1 MICPVGRQDT
11 LPPLFYPSYPR
22 GFVTDFLQ
30 SVLPTQGTYCTVAI
44 KSGVVKQSFHP
55 AIDDVDEVGTGLDAA
70 GVDAYFALA
79 TYLDASSRK
88 VDNAAFLRSFFLDL
102 DCGMGKPYA
111 DQPAAA
117 QALAIFIKDTG
128 LPSPTVVNS
137 GGGLHVYWPLT
148 EDVAVADWLPH
159 AKSLKRLCTQHNLHA
174 DPSVTADAARI
185 LRIPGTHNFKSA
197 HPRPVQIIAQGQ
209 PTDLGTFIGLLPAAP
224 VDLSAAKQY
233 GMDTLT
239 RDIVGGDY
247 PKCMFSRVAT
257 RSINGTGCNQI
268 KHALV
273 DAANLEEPLWRA
285 ALSIAVRCED
295 GATAIHKLSKAHPG
309 YTPANTEAKAAET
322 KGPYTCQWYKDN
334 YPEGCR
340 GCTQLISSPILV
352 GKVVE
357 EAQVTDDQYVIDK
370 EEDEES
376 PAIALTIPAYPFPY
390 FRGSGGGVFRRD
402 RNKDGDDIEVEIYP
416 DDLYLTERFY
426 DSDEKGEGD
435 GEMVGI
441 NLHMRKDGVRRFY
454 APVTSLFATDKL
466 RDVLVRN
473 GVIAYGKKLE
483 LLMAYFAS
491 AIRKLQ
497 SQYAA
502 NRTRNQMGWTPD
514 TLGFV
519 LGEVEYTAHGV
530 KLAPP
535 ASGTREL
542 AAHFK
547 PTGSLDE
554 WKSIA
559 NFYDREGLEPH
570 ALALF
575 FGFGSPL
582 LKLMEGNA
590 VKGAMVH
597 LKHNGSGSGKT
608 TAQMVANSIFGHPE
622 DLLMKKEDSYA
633 SKMHRL
639 GMMNSLIYTVD
650 EITNEKAEIL
660 SDMAYGFTSGRGKHR
675 MESQTNKMRANHTT
689 WCNITLTSGNA
700 SVTDVL
706 QQYKS
711 TADGELRR
719 VLEIAVP
726 KYTGATKQ
734 EIDVVFK
741 KLATN
746 FGVAGPVYIEY
757 VLSHIPEVKSLL
769 SKMQAKID
777 GALNLD
783 QADRFYSAILTC
795 AFVGALI
802 SQRLGL
808 HSITISR
815 VYTFALALVDQ
826 TRSAAKADL
835 GDPTTIALETLAAFI
850 NENVNN
856 ALVATLQPIGG
867 MPDRPAIAPKGQLRM
882 RYDPVTHELAISV
895 PEFRKFFASRQVDV
909 KDSVQRLHAANFMR
923 YDGKSHPIRLS
934 AGAVGGLRGIPVR
947 CYVFDG
953 TALGIDAATFDEA

>member
-1 MICPVGRQDT
+1 M
-11 LPPLFYPSYPR
+11 
-22 GFVTDFLQ
+22 TDFLD
-30 SVLPTQGTYCTVAI
+30 SVLPVQGTYCTVGI
-44 KSGVVKQSFHP
+44 RSGVVKQSFQ
-55 AIDDVDEVGTGLDAA
+55 ATIADVDAIGSGLDAS

-79 TYLDASSRK
+79 TFNDDSSRK
-88 VDNAAFLRSFFLDL
+88 VDNAAFLRAFFLDL
-102 DCGMGKPYA
+102 DCGTGKPYA

-117 QALAIFIKDTG
+117 QALSIFVKDTG
-128 LPSPTVVNS
+128 LPSPTVVSS

-148 EDVAVADWLPH
+148 EDVAVSDWMPH
-159 AKSLKRLCTQHNLHA
+159 AKSLKRLCVQHNLHA
-174 DPSVTADAARI
+174 DPAVTADAARI
-185 LRIPGTHNFKSA
+185 LRIPGTHNFKNGQR
-197 HPRPVQIIAQGQ
+197 RPVQIMTQGQ
-209 PTDLGTFIGLLPAAP
+209 STDLKLFVALLPHAP

-233 GMDTLT
+233 GMDSST
-239 RDIVGGDY
+239 REIAGGDF

-268 KHALV
+268 KHALLNS
-273 DAANLEEPLWRA
+273 ATLEEPLWRA

-295 GATAIHKLSKAHPG
+295 GTSAIHKLSKAHPG
-309 YTPANTEAKAAET
+309 YTAENTEAKAAET

-334 YPEGCR
+334 YHEGCR
-340 GCTQLISSPILV
+340 GCTQMVSSPILI

-357 EAQVTDDQYVIDK
+357 EAQVTDDQYVVEK
-370 EEDEES
+370 EEDAES
-376 PAIALTIPAYPFPY
+376 PAMALTIPAYPFPY
-390 FRGSGGGVFRRD
+390 FRGANGGVFRRD

-426 DSDEKGEGD
+426 DSDETGSGD

-441 NLHMRKDGVRRFY
+441 NLHMRKDGVRRFF
-454 APVTSLFATDKL
+454 APVTALFATDKL
-466 RDVLVRN
+466 RDLLVRN
-473 GVIAYGKKLE
+473 GVIAYGKRLE

-514 TLGFV
+514 MLGFV
-519 LGEVEYTAHGV
+519 LGEVEYTANGV

-554 WKSIA
+554 WKTIA

-582 LKLMEGNA
+582 LKLMGGNA

-700 SVTDVL
+700 SATDVL

-726 KYTGATKQ
+726 KYTGASKQ
-734 EIDVVFK
+734 EIDAVFS
-741 KLATN
+741 KLSTN
-746 FGVAGPVYIEY
+746 FGVAGPIYIEY
-757 VLSHIPEVKSLL
+757 VLTHTEEVKALL
-769 SKMQAKID
+769 AKMQAKID
-777 GALNLD
+777 GSLKLD
-783 QADRFYSAILTC
+783 QADRFYSSILTC

-802 SQRLGL
+802 AQRLGL
-808 HSITISR
+808 HDITINR
-815 VYTFALALVDQ
+815 VYTFGLALVEQ
-826 TRSAAKADL
+826 NRASARADV
-835 GDPTTIALETLAAFI
+835 GDATVVAQETLAAFI

-856 ALVATLQPIGG
+856 ALVAPMISVNGLPE
-867 MPDRPAIAPKGQLRM
+867 RPAISPKGQLRM

-909 KDSVQRLHAANFMR
+909 KDSIARLNAINFMKH
-923 YDGKSHPIRLS
+923 DGKSHPVRLS
-934 AGAVGGLRGIPVR
+934 SGAVGGLSGIPIR

-953 TALGIDAATFDEA
+953 AAIGIDATIFNAT

>member
-1 MICPVGRQDT
+1 M
-11 LPPLFYPSYPR
+11 
-22 GFVTDFLQ
+22 TDFLE
-30 SVLPTQGTYCTVAI
+30 SVLPIQGTYCTVGI
-44 KSGVVKQSFHP
+44 RSGVVKQSFQVTI
-55 AIDDVDEVGTGLDAA
+55 ADVDAIGSGLDAS

-79 TYLDASSRK
+79 TFNDDSSRK
-88 VDNAAFLRSFFLDL
+88 VDNAAFLRAFFLDL
-102 DCGMGKPYA
+102 DCGTGKPYA

-117 QALAIFIKDTG
+117 QALSIFVKDTG

-148 EDVAVADWLPH
+148 EDVAISDWMQH
-159 AKSLKRLCTQHNLHA
+159 AKSLKRLCVQHNLHA
-174 DPSVTADAARI
+174 DPAVTADAARI
-185 LRIPGTHNFKSA
+185 LRIPGTHNFKNGQR
-197 HPRPVQIIAQGQ
+197 RPVQVVAQGQ
-209 PTDLGTFIGLLPAAP
+209 ATDLRSFTALLPHAP
-224 VDLSAAKQY
+224 VDLSAAKAY
-233 GMDTLT
+233 GMDTST
-239 RDIVGGDY
+239 REIAGGEF

-268 KHALV
+268 KHALL

-285 ALSIAVRCED
+285 ALSVAVRCED
-295 GATAIHKLSKAHPG
+295 GAAAIHKLSQAHPG
-309 YTPANTEAKAAET
+309 YTAENTEAKAAET

-334 YPEGCR
+334 YHEGCR
-340 GCTQLISSPILV
+340 GCTQMVSSPILI
-352 GKVVE
+352 GRVVE
-357 EAQVTDDQYVIDK
+357 EAQVTDDQYVVEK
-370 EEDEES
+370 EEDAES
-376 PAIALTIPAYPFPY
+376 PAMSLTIPAYPFPY
-390 FRGSGGGVFRRD
+390 FRGANGGVFRRD
-402 RNKDGDDIEVEIYP
+402 RNKDGDDIEIEIYP

-426 DSDEKGEGD
+426 DSDETGSGD

-441 NLHMRKDGVRRFY
+441 NLHMRKDGVRRFFT
-454 APVTSLFATDKL
+454 PVTSLFATDKL

-514 TLGFV
+514 MLGFV
-519 LGEVEYTAHGV
+519 LGEVEYTASGV

-554 WKSIA
+554 WKTIA

-622 DLLMKKEDSYA
+622 DLLMKKDDSYA

-700 SVTDVL
+700 SATDVL

-726 KYTGATKQ
+726 KYTGASKQ
-734 EIDVVFK
+734 EIDVVFT
-741 KLATN
+741 KLNSN
-746 FGVAGPVYIEY
+746 FGLAGPVYIEY
-757 VLSHIPEVKSLL
+757 VLTHMAEVKSLL

-777 GALNLD
+777 GSLNLD
-783 QADRFYSAILTC
+783 QADRFYSSILTC

-802 SQRLGL
+802 AQRLGL
-808 HSITISR
+808 HDITINR
-815 VYTFALALVDQ
+815 VYNFGLALVEQ
-826 TRSAAKADL
+826 NRSATKADI
-835 GDPTTIALETLAAFI
+835 GDATTVAQETLAAFI

-856 ALVATLQPIGG
+856 ALVAPMSSING
-867 MPDRPAIAPKGQLRM
+867 MPERPAISPKGQLRM

-909 KDSVQRLHAANFMR
+909 KDSITRLHAINFMK
-923 YDGKSHPIRLS
+923 YDGKSHPIRLGS
-934 AGAVGGLRGIPVR
+934 GAVGGLSGIPIR

-953 TALGIDAATFDEA
+953 AAIGIDATTFNAT